1 MTSKIVDERGCVV
14 QTVRI
19 QSTVEQRQAYAN
31 KIEPRIN
38 AVVGWLHKR
47 ELIMQGHLTDED
59 IPSWVSREQAAT
71 LKSRFQLFAAHEKR
85 VKTFTRNDD
94 DVSDSDVGSDTEVF
108 GSNETISVK
117 YNPLQPI
124 SVFKHAINQLYNV
137 GKGGLDKS
145 TQIRAKLLPTAPM
158 PFEPKFIYIIQ
169 SCNLVN
175 LWRVE
180 QSIRIA
186 KPYIL
191 SFREKNEGKNP
202 TIQQLRTQLKK
213 LPFMDFVHEFVY
225 HCLGQL
231 QQTVHE
237 SLVALLSPTRGAEV
251 RRVTSARSARS
262 ENVVLESEHDC
273 FIRETL
279 EDRVRRGIWPLGRGV
294 NNKVEVF
301 VQDEA
306 MNRVRQHDSCKYP
319 RLAVGNGLKSSGQPR
334 RLACVMCGDKPI
346 VRNIQ
351 TQCKVCRLPL
361 CTKRIK
367 TDGVPSDNGEEA
379 DGSDANGRTCFELF
393 HEAQDLQAAHLAQV
407 QLLKSSRRVSRDSGR
422 YEHSRSAAKRRSN
435 PEADPEESFPE
446 EEDDQQSTNATG
458 GGAQGNVDDENGQA
472 ADGNGGTADG
482 DEGNHMRSGLVAIAE
497 ETGLETETDGQP
509 VGWFQGGLALF
520 GGGSS

>member
-1 MTSKIVDERGCVV
+1 
-14 QTVRI
+14 
-19 QSTVEQRQAYAN
+19 
-31 KIEPRIN
+31 
-38 AVVGWLHKR
+38 
-47 ELIMQGHLTDED
+47 
-59 IPSWVSREQAAT
+59 
-71 LKSRFQLFAAHEKR
+71 
-85 VKTFTRNDD
+85 
-94 DVSDSDVGSDTEVF
+94 
-108 GSNETISVK
+108 
-117 YNPLQPI
+117 
-124 SVFKHAINQLYNV
+124 
-137 GKGGLDKS
+137 
-145 TQIRAKLLPTAPM
+145 
-158 PFEPKFIYIIQ
+158 
-169 SCNLVN
+169 
-175 LWRVE
+175 
-180 QSIRIA
+180 
-186 KPYIL
+186 
-191 SFREKNEGKNP
+191 
-202 TIQQLRTQLKK
+202 
-213 LPFMDFVHEFVY
+213 
-225 HCLGQL
+225 
-231 QQTVHE
+231 
-237 SLVALLSPTRGAEV
+237 
-251 RRVTSARSARS
+251 
-262 ENVVLESEHDC
+262 
-273 FIRETL
+273 
-279 EDRVRRGIWPLGRGV
+279 
-294 NNKVEVF
+294 
-301 VQDEA
+301 
-306 MNRVRQHDSCKYP
+306 
-319 RLAVGNGLKSSGQPR
+319 
-334 RLACVMCGDKPI
+334 MCGDKPI